1 MRCWLRIC
9 ECQNSRL
16 FNIFRINESWQVN
29 APSSRIYLEYII
41 SWIMYS
47 KKDSPQSFPR
57 SIFLILLRMGLILLM
72 ISLVVMWERAALKRG
87 WKSRY
92 FFNQFENLISN
103 FTSTDPRN
111 RFPVQDSAALSCAC
125 HRSRSCSS

>member
-92 FFNQFENLISN
+92 YFNHFSFLISC
-103 FTSTDPRN
+103 FTSKDPHN
-111 RFPVQDSAALSCAC
+111 RYPVQDYPALSDAY
-125 HRSRSCSS
+125 HRLRFCSS